1 MNEPLPALALS
12 SAYRYAIYFA
22 PGLDDPLWRAGSQ
35 WLGRDAFTGARHEQ
49 PPLSGL
55 TVAAQ
60 QHLTAAPR
68 RYGWHATL
76 KAPFALEAT
85 ADLQRLRLALREL
98 CRGANPFVLPRL
110 GVTLLDDFLAL
121 VPTETSTD
129 LDRIARACVSQLHT
143 LAAPLSPA
151 DLARRRTAKLSV
163 TEDEM
168 LVTWGYPYVMDHF
181 RFHMSL
187 SGSLAGVSAT
197 TIDMLVNAASEW
209 FAALS
214 SCEFSSLALFAEPTS
229 GADFVLLEHVPLGA
243 HCE

>member
-12 SAYRYAIYFA
+12 SAYRYAVYFA
-22 PGLDDPLWRAGSQ
+22 PELDDPLWLAGSQ
-35 WLGRDAFTGARHEQ
+35 WLGRDAFSGERCEQ
-49 PPLSGL
+49 PPLPGISIG
-55 TVAAQ
+55 AQ

-76 KAPFALEAT
+76 KAPFALAAT
-85 ADLQRLRLALREL
+85 ADLQRLRFALREL
-98 CRGANPFVLPRL
+98 CRSASRFVLPRL
-110 GVTLLDDFLAL
+110 SVTLLDDFLAL
-121 VPTETSTD
+121 VPTETSSD
-129 LDRIARACVSQLHT
+129 LDRIVRACVSQLHP
-143 LAAPLSPA
+143 LAATLSPS
-151 DLARRRTAKLSV
+151 DLARRRAANLSA

-187 SGSLAGVSAT
+187 SGSLDGVSAT

-214 SCEFSSLALFAEPTS
+214 SCEFSSLALFAEPTP

-243 HCE
+243 